1 MLRMTANL
9 KGFGQ
14 IDVRYSR
21 IENDYPILRYR
32 VADTRGRLLLTGED
46 AGKSLTMPDAQR
58 SMEGLVTD
66 LIDAADRFDPEAPG
80 WLYSGYIDSSTA
92 EWAHDARDEL
102 VALQSTLE
110 PSIVLL
116 EL

>member
-1 MLRMTANL
+1 M
-9 KGFGQ
+9 
-14 IDVRYSR
+14 
-21 IENDYPILRYR
+21 
-32 VADTRGRLLLTGED
+32 TGED
-46 AGKSLTMPDAQR
+46 AGKSLTMPDAQP

-102 VALQSTLE
+102 VALQPKSTALPLVDLGIGYLILKE
-110 PSIVLL
+110 WRPTAG
-116 EL
+116 